1 MKRSIVLFRGRDSR
15 NVAFDKVITPR
26 IQTIYLP
33 LFALVLWS
41 LSSFAWAEIRF
52 QEVTE
57 SAGINYSGPTVGASW
72 GDLNGDGY
80 PDLFVPNHRLEGNTS
95 SLYLNQGDGN
105 FIDVANTALVVG
117 PFADLHGAAW
127 ADFDNDGDQDLVA
140 TAGGGAGRGKSEG
153 RWSYPNHL
161 FVNHNGKLTNEAKR
175 LGVEYPMGRG
185 RTPLWV
191 DVDRDG
197 QLDLLF
203 MNATRPD
210 AKAPSVL
217 FHQSQNRFEDRTAE
231 LGLKNGSWSRWDKT
245 TNLIKNAM
253 NFRWKRSPSSIS
265 VGNCRFAQLADLTD
279 DNRLDLTTYTRP
291 FRTYSLDST
300 SLEEI
305 TADIVFPNQKYVQD
319 VIIEDLDGD
328 AKNDLF
334 LLRSKIGRWWTD
346 LAIPSPVVQPS
357 AFEVEGMFVTGHG
370 HEDKAIRFQTEGDVT
385 FKFYPQWVPGIA
397 GVAAAPRIRIGSDY
411 MQTDELSFTV
421 SPQQATVKPSST
433 ETLEVSNEVSI
444 VYHPV
449 TNSWAL
455 RSSDRNIKNINFI
468 VKSGQPIDHVRIAG
482 YTPLSGKLSDT
493 LLVRR
498 GNRFVSKALSGKTVV
513 PTACVSGVAGDFDND
528 MDLDLYLV
536 CSGPVANL
544 PNRLYENDG
553 KGNFYMVQEAGG
565 AAGSLRGRGDAVVTA
580 DYDLDGFLDLFVLNG
595 AGLAPFG
602 YDGPHQ
608 LFRNS
613 GNDNHWIEIDLQ
625 GVTSNRDGIGAKV
638 ELETG
643 GVTQVRDQG
652 GGMHCYSQNHQRIH
666 FGLGSNKAVDRIT
679 VYWPSGIVQHV
690 TKFAGDRVITIKE
703 SSN

>member
-1 MKRSIVLFRGRDSR
+1 MKRSIVLPRCRDR
-15 NVAFDKVITPR
+15 RKVACGKGNNRR
-26 IQTIYLP
+26 IQSIYLP
-33 LFALVLWS
+33 WVALVWF
-41 LSSFAWAEIRF
+41 LSSFAWAEISF

-95 SLYLNQGDGN
+95 SLYLNQGDGH
-105 FIDVANTALVVG
+105 FIDVANTALVIS

-140 TAGGGAGRGKSEG
+140 VAGGGGGRGQSEG
-153 RWSYPNHL
+153 QWSYPSHL

-197 QLDLLF
+197 KLDLLF
-203 MNATRPD
+203 MNVTRAD

-217 FHQSQNRFEDRTAE
+217 FHQSQHRFENRTAE
-231 LGLKNGSWSRWDKT
+231 LGLKNGPWSRWDKT

-253 NFRWKRSPSSIS
+253 NFKWKRSPSSIS

-279 DNRLDLTTYTRP
+279 DTRLELITYTRP
-291 FRTYSLDST
+291 FRIYSLDAN

-305 TADIVFPNQKYVQD
+305 TADIVFPNQQFVQD
-319 VIIEDLDGD
+319 VVIEDLDGD
-328 AKNDLF
+328 TKNDLF
-334 LLRSKIGRWWTD
+334 LLRSKTGRWWTD
-346 LAIPSPVVQPS
+346 LAFPNPVVQPG
-357 AFEVEGMFVTGHG
+357 AFEIEGMFETGDG
-370 HEDKAIRFQTEGDVT
+370 RADKAIRFQTEEDVT
-385 FKFYPQWVPGIA
+385 FKFYPQWVA
-397 GVAAAPRIRIGSDY
+397 GNADMAGTPRVRIGSDY
-411 MQTDELSFTV
+411 MQTGELSFTV
-421 SPQQATVKPSST
+421 SSQQATVKQSNP

-449 TNSWAL
+449 TNSWTL
-455 RSSDRNIKNINFI
+455 RSSDKNIKRINFI
-468 VKSGQPIDHVRIAG
+468 VKSSKPIDQVRIAG
-482 YTPLSGKLSDT
+482 YTPLSGELPDT

-498 GNRFVSKALSGKTVV
+498 GNQFASKALSGKTAV

-536 CSGPVANL
+536 CAGPVANL

-553 KGNFYMVQEAGG
+553 KGNFQMVQDAGG
-565 AAGSLRGRGDAVVTA
+565 ATGSLRGRGDAVVTA

-595 AGLAPFG
+595 AGPAPFS

-608 LFRNS
+608 LFHNS
-613 GNDNHWIEIDLQ
+613 GNNNHWIEIDLE

-643 GVTQVRDQG
+643 GVTQVRGQG

-666 FGLGSNKAVDRIT
+666 FGLGPNKVVDKIT
-679 VYWPSGIVQHV
+679 VHWPSGLVQHV
-690 TKFAGDRVITIKE
+690 TNIAGDRIIKIKE
-703 SSN
+703 SN